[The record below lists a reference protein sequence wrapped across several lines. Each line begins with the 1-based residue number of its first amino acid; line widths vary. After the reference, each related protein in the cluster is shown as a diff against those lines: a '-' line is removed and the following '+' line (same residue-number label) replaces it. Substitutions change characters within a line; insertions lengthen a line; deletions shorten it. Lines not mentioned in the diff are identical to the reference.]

1 LSSSPS
7 RGYKRVD
14 GGPPRNGDL
23 SNQPGEE
30 AFLITRPEIP
40 VATVLLLALGPA
52 GPALAS
58 RATAIE
64 QIRSEIAEL
73 RQEYETRLAGL
84 EERLAILEG
93 GSAPG
98 ADAMSDVERLR
109 QAAREAA
116 GGIAAPP
123 VTASDPV
130 AVGRERNLNRLNP
143 EVSFTGSMLGTSS
156 DAAREEFSLQ
166 EFELDLQS
174 ALDPFSRTRWTIAF
188 GEEGVEIEEGYVLY
202 TSLPGGLQLTAG
214 RFRQPFGAL
223 NRQHLHALPQSTYP
237 LVLERLF
244 GEEGLAQTG
253 LSFAWLLPKPW
264 ATANEV
270 VVQVTSGENEAA
282 FGGELFDDLAVLA
295 RLKNFWQLSDASY
308 LEWGLSGI
316 AGRTVGGGDSRIF
329 GTDVTFN
336 WQPPA
341 RAKYRALTWRTELLL
356 SAREDAV
363 GSQQDAWGGYTYLEG
378 LFRRNLWAG
387 LRLDWT
393 EDPLEPEHRL
403 RGIVPY
409 LTWWQSEFVR
419 LRAEY
424 GLLENRLTDESEN
437 RFALQLTWA
446 AGPHKHE
453 TY

>member
-1 LSSSPS
+1 MTIKTEVP
-7 RGYKRVD
+7 
-14 GGPPRNGDL
+14 
-23 SNQPGEE
+23 
-30 AFLITRPEIP
+30 AA
-40 VATVLLLALGPA
+40 VALLLALGLVAPA
-52 GPALAS
+52 FAS
-58 RATAIE
+58 REATIE
-64 QIRSEIAEL
+64 QIRAEITDL
-73 RQEYETRLAGL
+73 RREYEARIAGL
-84 EERLAILEG
+84 ERRLAQLEG
-93 GSAPG
+93 EAAPA
-98 ADAMSDVERLR
+98 ADAATDLERLR

-116 GGIAAPP
+116 GDTPASPTTSPASTAA
-123 VTASDPV
+123 A
-130 AVGRERNLNRLNP
+130 GRERNLNRLNP
-143 EVSFTGSMLGTSS
+143 EISFTGSVLGVTS
-156 DAAREEFSLQ
+156 DAGREEFSLQ

-188 GEEGVEIEEGYVLY
+188 GEEGVEVEEGYVLY
-202 TSLPGGLQLTAG
+202 NSLPGGLQLTAG
-214 RFRQPFGAL
+214 KFRQQFGTL
-223 NRQHLHALPQSTYP
+223 NRQHLHALPQSSYP

-253 LSFAWLLPKPW
+253 LSFAWLLPRPW

-270 VVQVTSGENEAA
+270 VLQITSGENEEA

-295 RLKNFWQLSDASY
+295 RLNNFWEVSDATY
-308 LEWGLSGI
+308 FEWGLSGI
-316 AGRTVGGGDSRIF
+316 TGKTATGGDSRVF
-329 GTDVTFN
+329 GTDVTLN

-356 SAREDAV
+356 SRRQDEV
-363 GSQQDAWGGYTYLEG
+363 GMRHEAWGGYTYLEG
-378 LFRRNLWAG
+378 LLRRNLWAG

-393 EDPLEPEHRL
+393 EDPLEPVRRL

-409 LTWWQSEFVR
+409 MTWWQSEFVR

-424 GLLENRLTDESEN
+424 GFLEDELTDESEN